1 MITSVVTE
9 IYFALPCLIIPG
21 NLRCCETFLGLK
33 IWYPKISSIPIFTMK
48 IAISKPFQRPSWRL
62 SSDVA
67 DVSRMESGRQTWL
80 NTWVV
85 PSLAAGFERSMQS
98 CIQACYFCA
107 SSFGLD
113 FKGTSTGK
121 HGFHVFFYYVLKVL
135 TMKHRRA
142 TQVISWF
149 ISRNYIF
156 ITFIP
161 RFSWEAPWLS
171 LTGGFQSIVASDFP
185 APRILESSR
194 WRFES
199 HPHTAEKFRG
209 QCLLA
214 AKVTGFV
221 GKGCDKRG
229 TIWLFT
235 IAMEH
240 PWNKWI

>member
-1 MITSVVTE
+1 MSSPILSCRFWAEYAELHTSM
-9 IYFALPCLIIPG
+9 L
-21 NLRCCETFLGLK
+21 FLCFEL
-33 IWYPKISSIPIFTMK
+33 FTHK
-48 IAISKPFQRPSWRL
+48 
-62 SSDVA
+62 
-67 DVSRMESGRQTWL
+67 
-80 NTWVV
+80 
-85 PSLAAGFERSMQS
+85 
-98 CIQACYFCA
+98 
-107 SSFGLD
+107 FGLILRE
-113 FKGTSTGK
+113 
-121 HGFHVFFYYVLKVL
+121 HRQENMVFTCFFIMFL

-161 RFSWEAPWLS
+161 WFSWEAPWLS

-185 APRILESSR
+185 SPRILESSR